1 MCSRVFLEIVSLCE
15 RDITYV
21 TPEQFFAGM
30 CSRVSV
36 EGTSISERGIT
47 LQARE
52 GFLATVN
59 QQVSLQILQDFA
71 RVVTLAAPVELLL
84 ILQMF
89 FLVAC
94 HVRNLLFHA
103 LTLFVIGCS
112 GQQQGFRVTKC
123 IESCSR
129 KNDAEK

>member
-59 QQVSLQILQDFA
+59 QQVSLQICQFFA
-71 RVVTLAAPVELLL
+71 RVVALAAPMGLLL
-84 ILQMF
+84 VLQMF
-89 FLVAC
+89 FLVAH
-94 HVRNLLFHA
+94 HVRNLHFHA
-103 LTLFVIGCS
+103 LNLFVVDCS
-112 GQQQGFRVTKC
+112 GQHQCFGITEC
-123 IESCSR
+123 IESWE
-129 KNDAEK
+129 KKAEM